1 MGALEGN
8 TFQVCTTSEYRRW
21 AFTFPQESAIGYALL
36 WEVENSQAR
45 IAQITGDTALA
56 SSGNSLHVAGVSHE
70 QYSRQRLWAEHV
82 GEAPTV
88 FATPISVGSCRRAIK
103 KERAPRA
110 LLLKVWSSDQ
120 QHLVQR
126 GTTLK
131 ELVRNVESQASLTT

>member
-1 MGALEGN
+1 M
-8 TFQVCTTSEYRRW
+8 
-21 AFTFPQESAIGYALL
+21 TFPHESAIGYALL

-45 IAQITGDTALA
+45 LAQITGDTTLA
-56 SSGNSLHVAGVSHE
+56 SSGISPHVAGVSHE

-88 FATPISVGSCRRAIK
+88 FTTPISVGSCRWAI

-126 GTTLK
+126 GATIK